1 MSDQEMLSCE
11 GDISPIFQ
19 SDSSSSI
26 ELNSIDNGNLS
37 QKKVT
42 LNALND
48 KLSSLWE
55 FLQRKETKQKK
66 QKLKLNETL
75 SRTLENQ
82 NDLKLTISQTLINK
96 MN

>member
-26 ELNSIDNGNLS
+26 ELNSIDNGNVS

-42 LNALND
+42 LNAVND

-66 QKLKLNETL
+66 QKIRLNETL
-75 SRTLENQ
+75 EIKENQ
-82 NDLKLTISQTLINK
+82 NDLKVYLKLLKIR

>member
-26 ELNSIDNGNLS
+26 ELNSIDNGNVS

-66 QKLKLNETL
+66 TET
-75 SRTLENQ
+75 E
-82 NDLKLTISQTLINK
+82 IE
-96 MN
+96 

>member
-19 SDSSSSI
+19 SNSSSSI
-26 ELNSIDNGNLS
+26 ELNSIDNGNGS

-48 KLSSLWE
+48 KVV
-55 FLQRKETKQKK
+55 
-66 QKLKLNETL
+66 
-75 SRTLENQ
+75 
-82 NDLKLTISQTLINK
+82 
-96 MN
+96 